1 MQSSQRSHVH
11 LGLLPSSGWCV
22 DTHGLGARFGA
33 VDFCSSEKKKRAFSI
48 ESRNYTNRLLN
59 DKGERKKQHFTTP
72 HPAKALPVNIELE
85 QHLQQDNDLN

>member
-1 MQSSQRSHVH
+1 M
-11 LGLLPSSGWCV
+11 GW
-22 DTHGLGARFGA
+22 GLGSGRWIF
-33 VDFCSSEKKKRAFSI
+33 VVPKKKRAFLI